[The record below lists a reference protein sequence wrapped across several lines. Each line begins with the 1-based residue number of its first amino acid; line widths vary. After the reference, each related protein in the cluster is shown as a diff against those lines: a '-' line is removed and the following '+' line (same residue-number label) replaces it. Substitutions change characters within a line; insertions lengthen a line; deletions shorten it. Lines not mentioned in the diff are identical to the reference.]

1 MIAARPGA
9 GPDACT
15 ASWAEAVG
23 SLSIVLPAYN
33 EVDNIVESVRS
44 ALDVLDAAGAS
55 GEVVVGD
62 DGSRDGTAGQARAVA
77 DRRVRVVE
85 HPHNRGYGAALRTG
99 FRAAR
104 CAWVLFTDADLQ
116 FDLAQVAALGARV
129 GEADLVI
136 GYRAPRRDPV
146 LRRLNGWLWTR
157 AVNSLL
163 GLHVRDVNCAFKL
176 LPRAALASIPLRSE
190 GAAVN
195 GELLARLG
203 RGGARIVEVPV
214 VHRPRTRGRA
224 TGAHPRVVL
233 RALRELVSIHAEL
246 RRGASPG
253 PAGHGSEAW

>member
-1 MIAARPGA
+1 MRPARPGA
-9 GPDACT
+9 RPDAVT

-33 EVDNIVESVRS
+33 EADNIGESVRS
-44 ALDVLDAAGAS
+44 ALAVLDAAGAS
-55 GEVVVGD
+55 GEVVVVD
-62 DGSRDGTAGQARAVA
+62 DGSRDGTGVRARAVD
-77 DRRVRVVE
+77 DRRVRVVA
-85 HPHNRGYGAALRTG
+85 HAHNRGYGAALRTG
-99 FRAAR
+99 FGASR

-136 GYRAPRRDPV
+136 GYRAPRRDPA

-157 AVNSLL
+157 AVNGLL
-163 GLHVRDVNCAFKL
+163 GLDVRDVNCAFKL
-176 LPRAALASIPLRSE
+176 LPRARLAAVPLRSE

-203 RGGARIVEVPV
+203 RAGARIAEVPV
-214 VHRPRTRGRA
+214 HHRPRARGRA

-233 RALRELVSIHAEL
+233 RALRELASLYAEL
-246 RRGASPG
+246 G
-253 PAGHGSEAW
+253 